1 MGVSPKVWMTPFFIA
16 GLACLLGALIMLFT
30 RAPKSTA
37 GTLPEKKDRFGP
49 KLVLKRA

>member
-1 MGVSPKVWMTPFFIA
+1 MGASPKVWMTPFFIA

-30 RAPKSTA
+30 NAPESTS

-49 KLVLKRA
+49 KLALKRA